1 MYLVTFHLWCYIFRL
16 NGLVCI
22 HLIVILQEI
31 NASNNKD
38 ILLIIH
44 LQLQEMDNELECM
57 YLCDR
62 KTEGMRMKR
71 GRGEVVCG
79 RNGQW
84 CNPTNVE
91 TYSKP
96 KACTERVG
104 RRV

>member
-1 MYLVTFHLWCYIFRL
+1 MIS
-16 NGLVCI
+16 
-22 HLIVILQEI
+22 QEI

-44 LQLQEMDNELECM
+44 LQLQEMDNELECV

-62 KTEGMRMKR
+62 ETEGMRMKR
-71 GRGEVVCG
+71 GKGEVVCG

-84 CNPTNVE
+84 CIPTNVEE

-96 KACTERVG
+96 KARIERVG